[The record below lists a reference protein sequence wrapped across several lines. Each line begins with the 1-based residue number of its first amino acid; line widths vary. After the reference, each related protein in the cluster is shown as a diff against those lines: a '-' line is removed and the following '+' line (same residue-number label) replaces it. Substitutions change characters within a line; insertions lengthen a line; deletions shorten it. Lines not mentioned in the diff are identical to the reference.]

1 MERASMRSPEA
12 DAIIAQIDGKLKIL
26 RQGWLDATDDKK
38 PNWMKQINAALDER
52 IRHMKVKV
60 GEKTYLV
67 IKRKLTIPNQ
77 A

>member
-1 MERASMRSPEA
+1 MRSPETEA
-12 DAIIAQIDGKLKIL
+12 VLAQIDGKLELL

-38 PNWMKQINAALDER
+38 PNWMRQINAALDER

-60 GEKTYLV
+60 EEKTYLL
-67 IKRKLTIPNQ
+67 IKRK